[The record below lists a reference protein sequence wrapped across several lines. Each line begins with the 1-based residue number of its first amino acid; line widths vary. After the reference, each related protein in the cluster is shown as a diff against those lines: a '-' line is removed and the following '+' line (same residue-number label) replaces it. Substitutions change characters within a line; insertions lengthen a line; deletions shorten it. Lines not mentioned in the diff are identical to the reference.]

1 MRISKRDQKLLL
13 ILFGLAVFLVS
24 YLVICDSYNNKKAG
38 ITAQTEA
45 LQPRLDE
52 LRGYYSNLESYQKEI
67 DRIESSV
74 NSNLSQ
80 YPTDV
85 RSEDM
90 IMYANELEDKL
101 GISVDELDL
110 KDPQVVA
117 QFSVPK
123 KTADSYKLVPV
134 AAMQSGIDIKCH
146 LNYQQMKKLINY
158 IYNNSKQTTIDKISV
173 SFDAETGGLIG
184 TVTLEKYFVSSSDYK
199 YTQTEIPTVKR
210 GTDDPFG
217 TFKVVAGSTEQQ
229 KTEPDTQ
236 N

>member
-1 MRISKRDQKLLL
+1 
-13 ILFGLAVFLVS
+13 
-24 YLVICDSYNNKKAG
+24 
-38 ITAQTEA
+38 
-45 LQPRLDE
+45 
-52 LRGYYSNLESYQKEI
+52 
-67 DRIESSV
+67 
-74 NSNLSQ
+74 
-80 YPTDV
+80 
-85 RSEDM
+85 
-90 IMYANELEDKL
+90 MYANELEEKL
-101 GISVDELDL
+101 GISVDEIDL

-123 KTADSYKLVPV
+123 KTDDSYKLIPV

-184 TVTLEKYFVSSSDYK
+184 AVTLEKYFVSSSDYK

-217 TFKVVAGSTEQQ
+217 TFTVAAGSTEQQ